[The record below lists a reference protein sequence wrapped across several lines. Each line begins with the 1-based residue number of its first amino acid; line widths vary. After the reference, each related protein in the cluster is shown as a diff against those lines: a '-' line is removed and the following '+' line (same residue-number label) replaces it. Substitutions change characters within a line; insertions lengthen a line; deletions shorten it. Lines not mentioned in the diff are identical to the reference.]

1 MGAADDIVA
10 KLLPDSWLSDV
21 KRECITCREQN
32 FWHKLWTLQLM
43 TGRAMFDSDSLL
55 HTVYYSSASQEDHI
69 FSLISADPSTA
80 EKHPSKIP
88 RQGVESHPVRA

>member
-32 FWHKLWTLQLM
+32 FWHKLWTLRLM

-69 FSLISADPSTA
+69 FSLISADHSTA